1 MASPRYVYPWWGRN
15 MVNDPEKH
23 MYYTIQLRNMIPG
36 RTDQT
41 RGKKRERS
49 KAVEETF
56 TPSHT
61 YPSTN
66 MQVRVMTQLPFEAFN
81 AWTCIDMIQACSD
94 KE

>member
-1 MASPRYVYPWWGRN
+1 MASPEYVCPWWGRN

-23 MYYTIQLRNMIPG
+23 IYYTRQLRNMITG

-49 KAVEETF
+49 KEGKETF
-56 TPSHT
+56 TSSHT

-66 MQVRVMTQLPFEAFN
+66 MQVREITQLLFEAFN

-94 KE
+94 NE